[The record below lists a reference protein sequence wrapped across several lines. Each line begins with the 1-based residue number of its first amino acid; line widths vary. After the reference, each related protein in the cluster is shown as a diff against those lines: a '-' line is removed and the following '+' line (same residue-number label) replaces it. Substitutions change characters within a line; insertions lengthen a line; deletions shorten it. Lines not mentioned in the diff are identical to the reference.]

1 MGREKLGIAK
11 KNKND
16 EFYTTLETINKE
28 LISDEYRKQ
37 LKDKVIYCNCDD
49 AKHSQFWRYFVM
61 NYDRLELR
69 GLITTYFPKDGEDK
83 SYMLEINEEII
94 KGLMSKHKI
103 DRLELFSKFQNVD
116 EYYFPEKK
124 EIFGD
129 AKYKAGDF
137 RSKDSIDLLKNKD
150 VVVITKPPFSLFR
163 EYVSQLMKY
172 KKKFLIIGSI
182 NAISYKEIFPLLK
195 ENKIWLGV
203 SISSGDR
210 EFRVPNLE
218 KLVRVPGVRWFTNLK
233 HNKRNELLYTHK
245 KYKGNELNYPK
256 YHNYDAINIDK
267 TKDIPV
273 DYFGIMG
280 VPISFM
286 DKYNSKQ
293 FEIVALGITGNCEFL
308 NNYKSEIY
316 KDGIAT
322 GKFTMNC
329 KGCVYYKWDKE
340 VNKDIKPKYR
350 NVENN
355 DFYIAPY
362 SRVLI
367 KRIK

>member
-137 RSKDSIDLLKNKD
+137 RSEECVELLKESD
-150 VVVITKPPFSLFR
+150 IVITNPPFSLFR
-163 EYVSQLMKY
+163 EFVSQIIENN
-172 KKKFLIIGSI
+172 KKFLIIGNM
-182 NAISYKEIFPLLK
+182 NAISYKEIFKLIK
-195 ENKIWLGV
+195 NNSVWLGATQPKTHKV
-203 SISSGDR
+203 PYDTIFDDKKMIRTENGDILQK
-210 EFRVPNLE
+210 FGNHN
-218 KLVRVPGVRWFTNLK
+218 WFTNLNFK
-233 HNKRNELLYTHK
+233 KRYDDFPLNYLYDKESKLYK
-245 KYKGNELNYPK
+245 KYCNY
-256 YHNYDAINIDK
+256 NAINVDK
-267 TKDIPV
+267 IKQIPIN
-273 DYFGIMG
+273 YSELMG
-280 VPISFM
+280 VPISFLLKWNPNQF
-286 DKYNSKQ
+286 DIIGLGRNPWVSTQPNKLGKQ
-293 FEIVALGITGNCEFL
+293 EDVW
-308 NNYKSEIY
+308 Y
-316 KDGIAT
+316 KDEN
-322 GKFTMNC
+322 GKKVFPYMRIII
-329 KGCVYYKWDKE
+329 KKKE
-340 VNKDIKPKYR
+340 IN
-350 NVENN
+350 
-355 DFYIAPY
+355 
-362 SRVLI
+362 
-367 KRIK
+367 

>member
-150 VVVITKPPFSLFR
+150 VVVITNPPFSLFR
-163 EYVSQLMKY
+163 EYVSQLMEY

-182 NAISYKEIFPLLK
+182 NAIGYKEIFPLLK

-210 EFRVPNLE
+210 EFRVPNGE

-233 HNKRNELLYTHK
+233 HNKRNEVLYLHK

-256 YHNYDAINIDK
+256 YDNYDAINVDK
-267 TKDIPV
+267 TKDMPV
-273 DYFGIMG
+273 DYFGVMG

-286 DKYNSKQ
+286 DKYNPEQ
-293 FEIVALGITGNCEFL
+293 FEIVGEMATTTIT
-308 NNYKSEIY
+308 
-316 KDGIAT
+316 
-322 GKFTMNC
+322 
-329 KGCVYYKWDKE
+329 
-340 VNKDIKPKYR
+340 
-350 NVENN
+350 ENN
-355 DFYIAPY
+355 FGYPYINGKKKY
-362 SRVLI
+362 IRILI